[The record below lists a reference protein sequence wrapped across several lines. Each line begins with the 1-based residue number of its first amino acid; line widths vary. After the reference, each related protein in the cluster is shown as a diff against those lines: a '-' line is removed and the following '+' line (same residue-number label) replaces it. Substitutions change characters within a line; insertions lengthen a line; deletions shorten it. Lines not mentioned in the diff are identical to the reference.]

1 MDQTRCDDTRED
13 ARRTRQDE
21 ISLYHLWTVIV
32 KRKMV
37 LIALLFLSLLGAALF
52 AFTSPK
58 VYRLEAH
65 MKLHLP
71 RDVATVKELPTARD
85 LASILGTIDT
95 EKKARIFSKKAE
107 EITDLK
113 ILEMKGATDK
123 FKIVI
128 EALNR
133 DMLPEALDDA
143 VKYIENM
150 NMIKSNEE
158 KIRRELDLKIRD
170 LRETYTK
177 SARINQAI
185 EKSLHAS
192 NVSSFGFSPI
202 DAHQR
207 VLEMKIGLDRL
218 EQERLHYRLIQPLD
232 DPFVSN
238 SPVKPRKALIL
249 TLACL
254 GSLMIGLFV
263 AFVMEY
269 FERAGIKAR
278 FRP

>member
-1 MDQTRCDDTRED
+1 MEQTKNVETRED

-21 ISLYHLWTVIV
+21 ISLYDLWSVIV
-32 KRKMV
+32 KRKMI
-37 LIALLFLSLLGAALF
+37 LIALLFLSLLGAALY

-58 VYRLEAH
+58 IYRLEAH
-65 MKLHLP
+65 MKLYLP
-71 RDVATVKELPTARD
+71 RDVSTVKELPTARD
-85 LASILGTIDT
+85 LASIIGTMNA
-95 EKKARIFSKKAE
+95 EKKAMIFSKKAE

-113 ILEMKGATDK
+113 IVEMKGATDK
-123 FKIVI
+123 FKIII
-128 EALNR
+128 EALNH
-133 DMLPEALDDA
+133 DMLSEALDETL
-143 VKYIENM
+143 KYIESM
-150 NMIKSNEE
+150 NMIRINEE
-158 KIRRELDLKIRD
+158 KITRELDLKIKD
-170 LRETYTK
+170 LKETYTK

-185 EKSLHAS
+185 EKSLHTS

-218 EQERLHYRLIQPLD
+218 EQERLHYKLIQPLD
-232 DPFVSN
+232 DPFVSK

-269 FERAGIKAR
+269 FERAGIKAQSR
-278 FRP
+278 